1 MFSIYFVQPYGTT
14 TVSPSNFTESNVA
27 RANERALKIVKK
39 STSAQHNAV
48 SEASTDKAN
57 YDTAPI
63 SPRAPCDRTRRF
75 RDSCVTILKD
85 LRPRLAVAVAARTRV
100 NIRKNRGS
108 HKPRQSKIK
117 PTGTGTGTEQN
128 RGTNRSS
135 PGRLPSTAV
144 ILACRALSSMC
155 TVTPRTTTYEPL
167 GSHNKAARGK

>member
-1 MFSIYFVQPYGTT
+1 MFSIYFLQPYGTT

-39 STSAQHNAV
+39 STSAQHNVV
-48 SEASTDKAN
+48 SEARTDKAN
-57 YDTAPI
+57 YDTTPI
-63 SPRAPCDRTRRF
+63 SPRAPCPTLQGLLCYHPEGSASTARCNC
-75 RDSCVTILKD
+75 SCAHSGQHQEEQ
-85 LRPRLAVAVAARTRV
+85 RLTQAAA
-100 NIRKNRGS
+100 I
-108 HKPRQSKIK
+108 
-117 PTGTGTGTEQN
+117 TGTGTEQN

>member
-1 MFSIYFVQPYGTT
+1 MFSIYFLQPYGTT

-39 STSAQHNAV
+39 AQAHSIALSLRPELTKPTMTQLQFHLEHRV
-48 SEASTDKAN
+48 
-57 YDTAPI
+57 
-63 SPRAPCDRTRRF
+63 RRF

-85 LRPRLAVAVAARTRV
+85 LRPRLAVTVAARTRV

-117 PTGTGTGTEQN
+117 PTGTGTETEQN